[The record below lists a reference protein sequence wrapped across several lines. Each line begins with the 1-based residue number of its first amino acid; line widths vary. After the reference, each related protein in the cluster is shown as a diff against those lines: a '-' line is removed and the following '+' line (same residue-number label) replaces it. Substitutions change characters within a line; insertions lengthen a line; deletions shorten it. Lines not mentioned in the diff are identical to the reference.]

1 MKYLAVVVA
10 ALLFVAANAAPP
22 RKIKA
27 APACSTTP
35 PQWTGYIYEV
45 MYILQTIKLT
55 MQVQISFA
63 EAKLALRVS
72 EANYDRTAKK
82 LKITD
87 KYVKQSARMT
97 TTLLDYST
105 VS

>member
-1 MKYLAVVVA
+1 
-10 ALLFVAANAAPP
+10 
-22 RKIKA
+22 
-27 APACSTTP
+27 
-35 PQWTGYIYEV
+35 
-45 MYILQTIKLT
+45 

-87 KYVKQSARMT
+87 INVKESARKT